1 MNKGYEDVLSSISS
15 SNPTPGGGSVSALI
29 LSHAHSLAT
38 MVAGLTSGREKWSD
52 GQGIAEE
59 IISKSEESIETSLR
73 LAKEDALA
81 FDSVMNSYR
90 LPKDTDELKETRKE
104 AIFDSTIKAASVPL
118 EIMHE
123 ASNLLNDIINLAKFG
138 NLNAL
143 TDLLGS
149 AELAYSSSKI
159 ASLNVRI
166 NLDSINSGDQKE
178 DLKAQVLEL
187 TLLTKERYEIINEI
201 IMERLQWK

>member
-38 MVAGLTSGREKWSD
+38 MVARLTTGRDKWSD
-52 GQGIAEE
+52 GQVIAEK

-104 AIFDSTIKAASVPL
+104 AIFDSTINAASVPL

-123 ASNLLNDIINLAKFG
+123 ASNFLNDIINLAKFG

-187 TLLTKERYEIINEI
+187 TLLTKERYEIINKI

>member
-38 MVAGLTSGREKWSD
+38 MVAGLTSGRDKWSD

-104 AIFDSTIKAASVPL
+104 AIFDSTINAASVPL

-187 TLLTKERYEIINEI
+187 TLLTKERYEIINKI

>member
-38 MVAGLTSGREKWSD
+38 MVARLTTGRDKWSD
-52 GQGIAEE
+52 GQVIAEK

-104 AIFDSTIKAASVPL
+104 AIFDSTINAASVPL

-178 DLKAQVLEL
+178 DLNAQVVEL
-187 TLLTKERYEIINEI
+187 TLLTKERYEIINKI

>member
-38 MVAGLTSGREKWSD
+38 MVARLTTGRDKWSD
-52 GQGIAEE
+52 GQVIAEK

-104 AIFDSTIKAASVPL
+104 AIFDSTINAASVPL

-166 NLDSINSGDQKE
+166 NLDSINSGDQKD

>member
-38 MVAGLTSGREKWSD
+38 MVARLTSGRDKWSD
-52 GQGIAEE
+52 GQVIAEK

-104 AIFDSTIKAASVPL
+104 AIFDSTINAASVPL

-123 ASNLLNDIINLAKFG
+123 ASNLLNDITNLAKFG

-178 DLKAQVLEL
+178 DLETQVLEL
-187 TLLTKERYEIINEI
+187 TLLTKERYEIINKI

>member
-38 MVAGLTSGREKWSD
+38 MVARLTSGRDKWSD
-52 GQGIAEE
+52 GQEIAEE

-104 AIFDSTIKAASVPL
+104 AIFDSTINAASVPL

-166 NLDSINSGDQKE
+166 NLDSINSGDQKD

-187 TLLTKERYEIINEI
+187 TLLTKERYEIINKI

>member
-1 MNKGYEDVLSSISS
+1 MNKGYEDVLGSISS

-38 MVAGLTSGREKWSD
+38 MVARLTSGRDKWPD

-90 LPKDTDELKETRKE
+90 LPRDTDELKETRKE
-104 AIFDSTIKAASVPL
+104 AIFDSTINAASVPL

-123 ASNLLNDIINLAKFG
+123 ASNLLNDIVYLAKFG

-187 TLLTKERYEIINEI
+187 TLLTKERYEMINKI

>member
-38 MVAGLTSGREKWSD
+38 MVARLTSGRDKWYD

-59 IISKSEESIETSLR
+59 IISKSNESIETSLR

-81 FDSVMNSYR
+81 FDSVMSSYR
-90 LPKDTDELKETRKE
+90 LPRDTDELKETRKE
-104 AIFDSTIKAASVPL
+104 AIFDSTINAASVPL
-118 EIMHE
+118 EIMYE

-178 DLKAQVLEL
+178 DLNTQVLEL
-187 TLLTKERYEIINEI
+187 TLLTKERYEIINKI

>member
-38 MVAGLTSGREKWSD
+38 MVARLTTGRDKWSD
-52 GQGIAEE
+52 GQVIAEK

-90 LPKDTDELKETRKE
+90 LPQDTDELKETRKE
-104 AIFDSTIKAASVPL
+104 AIFDSTINAASVPL

-123 ASNLLNDIINLAKFG
+123 ASNFLNDIINLAKFG

-187 TLLTKERYEIINEI
+187 TLLTKERYEMINKI

>member
-38 MVAGLTSGREKWSD
+38 MVARLTTGRDKWSD
-52 GQGIAEE
+52 GQVIAEK

-90 LPKDTDELKETRKE
+90 LPQDTDELKETRKE
-104 AIFDSTIKAASVPL
+104 AIFDSTINAASVPL

-123 ASNLLNDIINLAKFG
+123 ASNFLNDIINLAKFG

-178 DLKAQVLEL
+178 DLKAQVIEL
-187 TLLTKERYEIINEI
+187 TLLTKERYEIINKI

>member
-1 MNKGYEDVLSSISS
+1 MNKGYEDVLGSISS

-38 MVAGLTSGREKWSD
+38 MVARLTTGRDKWSD
-52 GQGIAEE
+52 GQVIAEK

-90 LPKDTDELKETRKE
+90 LPRDTDELKETRKE
-104 AIFDSTIKAASVPL
+104 AIFDSTINAASVPL

-123 ASNLLNDIINLAKFG
+123 ASNFLNDIINLAKFG

-187 TLLTKERYEIINEI
+187 TLLTKERYEIINKI

>member
-38 MVAGLTSGREKWSD
+38 MVARLTKGRDKWSD
-52 GQGIAEE
+52 GQVIAEK

-81 FDSVMNSYR
+81 FDSVMNSYK

-104 AIFDSTIKAASVPL
+104 AIFDSTINAASVPL

-178 DLKAQVLEL
+178 DLKAQLLEL
-187 TLLTKERYEIINEI
+187 TLQTKERYEIINKI
-201 IMERLQWK
+201 IMERLQWE

>member
-1 MNKGYEDVLSSISS
+1 MNVGYQDVLRSISS

-38 MVAGLTSGREKWSD
+38 MVSRFTIGRDKWSD
-52 GQGIAEE
+52 GQNIAEK
-59 IISKSEESIETSLR
+59 IISKSDENIETSLR

-90 LPKDTDELKETRKE
+90 LPKDTDELKRTRKE
-104 AIFDSTIKAASVPL
+104 AIFDSTMKAASVPL
-118 EIMHE
+118 EIMRE
-123 ASNLLNDIINLAKFG
+123 ASSLLDDIVDLAKFG

-149 AELAYSSSKI
+149 AELAHTSCKI
-159 ASLNVRI
+159 ASFNVRI
-166 NLDSINSGDQKE
+166 NLDSINPA
-178 DLKAQVLEL
+178 DLNKDINAQVLEL
-187 TLLTKERYEIINEI
+187 SLISQERFGLIEQI
-201 IMERLQWK
+201 IMERLQWN

>member
-1 MNKGYEDVLSSISS
+1 M
-15 SNPTPGGGSVSALI
+15 
-29 LSHAHSLAT
+29 
-38 MVAGLTSGREKWSD
+38 
-52 GQGIAEE
+52 
-59 IISKSEESIETSLR
+59 
-73 LAKEDALA
+73 A
-81 FDSVMNSYR
+81 FDSVMSSYR
-90 LPKDTDELKETRKE
+90 LPRDTDELKETRKE
-104 AIFDSTIKAASVPL
+104 AIFDSTINAASVPL
-118 EIMHE
+118 EIMYE

-178 DLKAQVLEL
+178 DLNGQVLEL
-187 TLLTKERYEIINEI
+187 TLLTKERYELINKI

>member
-104 AIFDSTIKAASVPL
+104 AIFDSTINAASVPL

-178 DLKAQVLEL
+178 DLNAQVLEL
-187 TLLTKERYEIINEI
+187 TLLTKERYEIINKI

>member
-38 MVAGLTSGREKWSD
+38 MVARLTSGRDKWSD

-104 AIFDSTIKAASVPL
+104 AIFDSTINAASVPL

-166 NLDSINSGDQKE
+166 NLDSINSGDQKD

-187 TLLTKERYEIINEI
+187 TLLTKERYEIINKI

>member
-38 MVAGLTSGREKWSD
+38 MVARLTTGRDKWSD
-52 GQGIAEE
+52 GQVIAEK

-104 AIFDSTIKAASVPL
+104 AIFDSTINAASVPL

-187 TLLTKERYEIINEI
+187 TLLTKERYEIINKI

>member
-1 MNKGYEDVLSSISS
+1 MCIRDS
-15 SNPTPGGGSVSALI
+15 
-29 LSHAHSLAT
+29 
-38 MVAGLTSGREKWSD
+38 
-52 GQGIAEE
+52 
-59 IISKSEESIETSLR
+59 SKSEESIETSLR

-104 AIFDSTIKAASVPL
+104 AIFDSTINAASVPL

-187 TLLTKERYEIINEI
+187 TLLTKERYEIINKI

>member
-1 MNKGYEDVLSSISS
+1 MPNGERSMKVFHITLWYRPTGRDNGLRVVTATVEDVIHAI
-15 SNPTPGGGSVSALI
+15 TP
-29 LSHAHSLAT
+29 
-38 MVAGLTSGREKWSD
+38 
-52 GQGIAEE
+52 
-59 IISKSEESIETSLR
+59 ETTT
-73 LAKEDALA
+73 E
-81 FDSVMNSYR
+81 
-90 LPKDTDELKETRKE
+90 
-104 AIFDSTIKAASVPL
+104 
-118 EIMHE
+118 
-123 ASNLLNDIINLAKFG
+123 LLNDIINLAKFG

-178 DLKAQVLEL
+178 DLNGQVLEL
-187 TLLTKERYEIINEI
+187 TLLTKERYELINKI

>member
-38 MVAGLTSGREKWSD
+38 MVARLTSGRDKWSD
-52 GQGIAEE
+52 GQVIAEE
-59 IISKSEESIETSLR
+59 MISKSEESIETSLR

-104 AIFDSTIKAASVPL
+104 AIFDSTINAASVPL

-187 TLLTKERYEIINEI
+187 TLLTKERYEIINKI

>member
-38 MVAGLTSGREKWSD
+38 MVARLTSGRDKWSD
-52 GQGIAEE
+52 GQEIAEE

-104 AIFDSTIKAASVPL
+104 AIFDSTINAASVPL

-166 NLDSINSGDQKE
+166 NLDSINSGDQKD
-178 DLKAQVLEL
+178 DLKEQVLEL

>member
-38 MVAGLTSGREKWSD
+38 MVARLTTGRDKWSD
-52 GQGIAEE
+52 GQVIAEK

-104 AIFDSTIKAASVPL
+104 AIFDSTINAASVPL

-123 ASNLLNDIINLAKFG
+123 ASNFLNDIINLAKFG

-178 DLKAQVLEL
+178 DLNAQVLEL
-187 TLLTKERYEIINEI
+187 TLLTKERYEIINKI

>member
-38 MVAGLTSGREKWSD
+38 MVARLTTGRDKWSD
-52 GQGIAEE
+52 GQVIADK

-104 AIFDSTIKAASVPL
+104 AIFDSTINAASVPL

-123 ASNLLNDIINLAKFG
+123 ASILLNDIINLAKFG

-187 TLLTKERYEIINEI
+187 TLLTKERYEIINKI

>member
-38 MVAGLTSGREKWSD
+38 MVARLTTGRDKWSD
-52 GQGIAEE
+52 GQVIAEK

-81 FDSVMNSYR
+81 FDSVMSSYR

-104 AIFDSTIKAASVPL
+104 AIFDSTINAASVPL

-123 ASNLLNDIINLAKFG
+123 AYNLLNDIINLAKFG

-187 TLLTKERYEIINEI
+187 TLLTKERYEIINKI

>member
-38 MVAGLTSGREKWSD
+38 MVARLTSGRDKWSD
-52 GQGIAEE
+52 GQVIAEE

-104 AIFDSTIKAASVPL
+104 AIFDSTINAASVPL

-187 TLLTKERYEIINEI
+187 TLLTKERYEIINKI

>member
-29 LSHAHSLAT
+29 LSHAHSLAP
-38 MVAGLTSGREKWSD
+38 MVARLTSGRDKWSD
-52 GQGIAEE
+52 GQVIAEE

-104 AIFDSTIKAASVPL
+104 AIFDSTINAASVPL

-187 TLLTKERYEIINEI
+187 TLLTKERYEIINKI

>member
-104 AIFDSTIKAASVPL
+104 AIFDSTINAASVPL

-123 ASNLLNDIINLAKFG
+123 ASNFLNDIINLAKFG

-187 TLLTKERYEIINEI
+187 TLLTKERYEIINKI

>member
-38 MVAGLTSGREKWSD
+38 MVARLTTGRDKWSD
-52 GQGIAEE
+52 GQVIAEK

-90 LPKDTDELKETRKE
+90 LPQDTDELKETRKE
-104 AIFDSTIKAASVPL
+104 AIFDSTINAASVPL

-123 ASNLLNDIINLAKFG
+123 ASNFLNDIINLAKFG

-187 TLLTKERYEIINEI
+187 TLLTKERYEIINKI

>member
-38 MVAGLTSGREKWSD
+38 MVARLTTGRDKWSD
-52 GQGIAEE
+52 GQVIAEK

-90 LPKDTDELKETRKE
+90 LPQDTDELKETRKE
-104 AIFDSTIKAASVPL
+104 AIFDSTINAASVPL

-123 ASNLLNDIINLAKFG
+123 ASNFLNDIINLAKFG
-138 NLNAL
+138 NINAL

-187 TLLTKERYEIINEI
+187 TLLTKERYEIINKI

>member
-38 MVAGLTSGREKWSD
+38 MVARLTSGRDKWSD
-52 GQGIAEE
+52 GQVIAEE

-104 AIFDSTIKAASVPL
+104 AIFDSTINAASVPL

-178 DLKAQVLEL
+178 DLEAQVLEL
-187 TLLTKERYEIINEI
+187 TLLTKERYEIINKI

>member
-38 MVAGLTSGREKWSD
+38 MVARLTSGRDKWSD
-52 GQGIAEE
+52 GHVIAEE

-90 LPKDTDELKETRKE
+90 LPKDTDELKEKRKE
-104 AIFDSTIKAASVPL
+104 AIFDSTINAASVPL

-149 AELAYSSSKI
+149 AELAHSSSKI

-166 NLDSINSGDQKE
+166 NLDSIKSGDQKE
-178 DLKAQVLEL
+178 DLKTQVLEL
-187 TLLTKERYEIINEI
+187 TLLTRERYEIINKI

>member
-104 AIFDSTIKAASVPL
+104 AIFDSTINAASVPL

-187 TLLTKERYEIINEI
+187 TLLTKERYEIINKI

>member
-38 MVAGLTSGREKWSD
+38 MVARLTTGRDKWSD
-52 GQGIAEE
+52 GQVSAEK
-59 IISKSEESIETSLR
+59 IISKSEDSIETSLR
-73 LAKEDALA
+73 LATEDALA

-104 AIFDSTIKAASVPL
+104 AIFDSTINAASVPL

-123 ASNLLNDIINLAKFG
+123 ASNFLNDIINLAKFG

-166 NLDSINSGDQKE
+166 NLDSINSSDQKE
-178 DLKAQVLEL
+178 DLEAEVLEL
-187 TLLTKERYEIINEI
+187 TLLTKERYEIINKI

>member
-38 MVAGLTSGREKWSD
+38 MVARLTTGRDKWSD
-52 GQGIAEE
+52 GQVIAEK

-104 AIFDSTIKAASVPL
+104 AIFDSTINAASVPL

-178 DLKAQVLEL
+178 DLNAQVLEL
-187 TLLTKERYEIINEI
+187 TLLTKERYEIINKI

>member
-38 MVAGLTSGREKWSD
+38 MVARLTSGRDKWYD

-59 IISKSEESIETSLR
+59 IISKSNESIETSLR

-81 FDSVMNSYR
+81 FDSVMSSYR
-90 LPKDTDELKETRKE
+90 LPRDTDELKETRKE
-104 AIFDSTIKAASVPL
+104 AIFDSTINAASVPL
-118 EIMHE
+118 EIMYE

-178 DLKAQVLEL
+178 DLNGQVLEL
-187 TLLTKERYEIINEI
+187 TLLTKERYEIINKI

>member
-38 MVAGLTSGREKWSD
+38 MVARLTTGRDKWSD
-52 GQGIAEE
+52 GQVIAEK

-90 LPKDTDELKETRKE
+90 LPRDTDELKETRKE
-104 AIFDSTIKAASVPL
+104 AIFDSTINAASVPL

-123 ASNLLNDIINLAKFG
+123 ASNFLNDIINLAKFG

-187 TLLTKERYEIINEI
+187 TLLTKERYEIINKI

>member
-38 MVAGLTSGREKWSD
+38 MVARLTSGRDKWSD
-52 GQGIAEE
+52 GQVIAEE

-81 FDSVMNSYR
+81 FDSVMSSYR
-90 LPKDTDELKETRKE
+90 LPRDTDELKETRKE
-104 AIFDSTIKAASVPL
+104 AIFDSTINAASVPL
-118 EIMHE
+118 EIMYE

-178 DLKAQVLEL
+178 NLKAQVLEL
-187 TLLTKERYEIINEI
+187 TLLTKERYEIINKI

>member
-38 MVAGLTSGREKWSD
+38 MVARLTTGRDKWSD
-52 GQGIAEE
+52 GQLIAEK

-104 AIFDSTIKAASVPL
+104 AIFDSTINAASVPL

-123 ASNLLNDIINLAKFG
+123 ASNFLNDIINLAKFG

-166 NLDSINSGDQKE
+166 NLDSINSGEQKE

-187 TLLTKERYEIINEI
+187 TLLTKERYEIINKI

>member
-38 MVAGLTSGREKWSD
+38 MVARLTSGRDKWSD
-52 GQGIAEE
+52 GQVIAEE

-104 AIFDSTIKAASVPL
+104 AIFDSTINAASVPL

-123 ASNLLNDIINLAKFG
+123 ASNLLNDIVNLAKYG

-166 NLDSINSGDQKE
+166 NLDSIKSGDQKE
-178 DLKAQVLEL
+178 DLKTQVLEL
-187 TLLTKERYEIINEI
+187 TLLTRERYEIINKI

>member
-38 MVAGLTSGREKWSD
+38 MVARLTTGRDKWSD
-52 GQGIAEE
+52 GQVIAEK
-59 IISKSEESIETSLR
+59 IISKSEENIETSLR

-104 AIFDSTIKAASVPL
+104 AIFDSTINAASVPL

-178 DLKAQVLEL
+178 DLEGQVLEL
-187 TLLTKERYEIINEI
+187 TLLTKERYEIINKI